1 MVVRIVSTV
10 SFMDN
15 RESILGCRSCIL
27 STVSFQE
34 RRRSSFSF
42 TSDNCAMN
50 AEGSARDDFITSKDN
65 LEVYKIYDVDF
76 KCKNAKALLNS
87 VCPRPCDWKLTREI

>member
-15 RESILGCRSCIL
+15 RESILGCRSWRL

-42 TSDNCAMN
+42 TSDSCAKN
-50 AEGSARDDFITSKDN
+50 AEGSARDDYRSLQVF
-65 LEVYKIYDVDF
+65 LRPPQ
-76 KCKNAKALLNS
+76 AKRMLHS
-87 VCPRPCDWKLTREI
+87 VERE